1 MFDKSLFRN
10 QAKIVENVLA
20 KAPSFEKDYRIPGE
34 EFVQRQKKVWKMLQ
48 KEGFDC
54 GIVYSNPFYRGDV
67 PYLTGNTNM
76 MVEPAA
82 AVLAE
87 NGLFFIAGLEEG
99 LLAEQYCRRSGVL
112 NRRVDIMNIGSSHYS
127 NNILLPETIIQ
138 EACGGAPRNIALLTS
153 QAIFPINLYRVLIGM
168 VGEEN
173 VKDLSEKYYEIK
185 YDKSDNELRLAE
197 ESCIISDFMLEGML
211 RTLRPGMTE
220 TQVAEW
226 GEFIAREMGVESMG
240 FPILV
245 TSGINNKTMV
255 GKAGN
260 RIIREGDIIHVGVS
274 PQRDGISGAQRA
286 SVMCVRSPEDV
297 RPDYMMWMGFLED
310 AFRYAITVYEEIA
323 QKDLPGCYHEQAMIC
338 YYDSRREE
346 MERRSGLK
354 LPRFAE
360 LKGYVTTHNSGYTEC
375 QELYGALNLNFNRKL
390 PKQVLMMMDV
400 GLCSYVDTWENEI
413 IPNLDYIVI
422 EKTTG
427 KYDKEIRVLNRL
439 PVNLQHLVGEGFD
452 L

>member
-1 MFDKSLFRN
+1 MFDKAMFRK
-10 QAKIVENVLA
+10 QVKIIEDVLS
-20 KAPSFEKDYRIPGE
+20 KAPSFEKDYRIPAE
-34 EFVQRQKKVWKMLQ
+34 EFASRQKKVWEMLQ
-48 KEGFDC
+48 KEGYEC
-54 GIVYSNPFYRGDV
+54 GIMYSNPFYRGDV

-82 AVLAE
+82 AILTK
-87 NGLFFIAGLEEG
+87 NGLYFIAGLEEG
-99 LLAEQYCRRSGVL
+99 LLAEQYCRRSGVI
-112 NRRVDIMNIGSSHYS
+112 NRRVDIMYLESENYS
-127 NNILLPETIIQ
+127 KDVLRPEDIIR
-138 EACGGAPRNIALLTS
+138 EACGGTPRNIALLTS
-153 QAIFPINLYRVLIGM
+153 RSVFPVNMYRILTNL

-185 YDKSDNELRLAE
+185 YNKSDNEMRLAE
-197 ESCIISDFMLEGML
+197 ESCIISDVMLEGML
-211 RTLRPGMTE
+211 RTLQPGMTE

-260 RIIREGDIIHVGVS
+260 RIIREGDIVHVGVA
-274 PQRDGISGAQRA
+274 PQRDGVSGAQRA
-286 SVMCVRSPEDV
+286 SVMCVRRPEDV
-297 RPDYMMWMGFLED
+297 RPDYKMWMDFLED
-310 AFRYAITVYEEIA
+310 AFKHAISVYEEIA
-323 QKDLPGCYHEQAMIC
+323 QKDLPGCFHEQEMIR

-346 MERRSGLK
+346 LERRSGLS

-360 LKGYVTTHNSGYTEC
+360 LKAYATTHNSGYTEC
-375 QELYGALNLNFNRKL
+375 QELYGALNLTFNHKL

-400 GLCSYVDTWENEI
+400 GLCSYIDAWENEM

-427 KYDKEIRVLNRL
+427 KFDQEIRVLNRL
-439 PVNLQHLVGEGFD
+439 PLNLQHLVGECF
-452 L
+452 